1 MDIEIGSNLYKNFNG
16 TIEVE
21 GVPQLQVSRH
31 PSTGA
36 LLVNFALFD
45 SNGRMLAKVVDST
58 LMFNERR
65 AYELAKTDK
74 RLTMKEVDSGRS
86 GRLAGSGRVL
96 YDERPS
102 PTSHSDGVE
111 GRETAQA
118 RADTRHSGRRGLYWL
133 GTAVGS
139 PSTIGV
145 TSKAPFFIS
154 TEAVFPSRSSP
165 LTNNLAIGVSSSC

>member
-21 GVPQLQVSRH
+21 GVPQLQVARH

-45 SNGRMLAKVVDST
+45 SNGRMLAKMVDSA

-74 RLTMKEVDSGRS
+74 HLLMKAVDSGKVVLQLDVKDPQVVLLAQGEFHTMKGHLLQVTATAWKIEKQHKS
-86 GRLAGSGRVL
+86 GLIHDSQG
-96 YDERPS
+96 
-102 PTSHSDGVE
+102 GVV
-111 GRETAQA
+111 
-118 RADTRHSGRRGLYWL
+118 S
-133 GTAVGS
+133 
-139 PSTIGV
+139 IG
-145 TSKAPFFIS
+145 
-154 TEAVFPSRSSP
+154 
-165 LTNNLAIGVSSSC
+165 